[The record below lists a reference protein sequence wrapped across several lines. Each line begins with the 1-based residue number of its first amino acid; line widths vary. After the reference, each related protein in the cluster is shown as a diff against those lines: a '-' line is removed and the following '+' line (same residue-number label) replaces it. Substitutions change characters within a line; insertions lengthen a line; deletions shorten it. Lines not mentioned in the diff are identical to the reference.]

1 MTTSGNSRPA
11 RAPSSLER
19 RARRLPWG
27 IEVQTWR
34 LVETRTLPT
43 ESARLP
49 LSLLFDEDTDRGAIP
64 CAPNNLADT
73 LELPAEEITRENLR
87 PDNVAS
93 DTEES

>member
-1 MTTSGNSRPA
+1 MTTSENSRPA
-11 RAPSSLER
+11 RAPSSVER

-34 LVETRTLPT
+34 LIETRTLPT

-49 LSLLFDEDTDRGAIP
+49 LSLLFDEDSDRGAVP
-64 CAPNNLADT
+64 CAPNDLADT

-87 PDNVAS
+87 PDRAGY
-93 DTEES
+93 DREES